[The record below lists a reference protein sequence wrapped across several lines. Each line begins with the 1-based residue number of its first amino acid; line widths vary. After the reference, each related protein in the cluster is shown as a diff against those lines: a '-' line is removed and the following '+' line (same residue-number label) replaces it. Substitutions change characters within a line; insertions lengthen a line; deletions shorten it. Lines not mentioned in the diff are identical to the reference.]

1 MRKYEK
7 TSKRSCG
14 LENRAAHES
23 GEKKWYMYIY
33 IYNPVSDI
41 HTPSEFNTGSRTVGL
56 KGSNKT
62 NVAGKL

>member
-23 GEKKWYMYIY
+23 GEKKMVYVYIF
-33 IYNPVSDI
+33 NPVSDI

>member
-23 GEKKWYMYIY
+23 GEKKNGVY
-33 IYNPVSDI
+33 IYNPVSDT